1 MAPTLTSNSFL
12 LTTTPHSRLSF
23 KNSRFTVFAKKSGQ
37 FPSFRFGKSS
47 ADESS
52 NEENQETTSSS
63 DNPFKFDFGKLPDVT
78 SLIPISTNPS
88 SGLAFGRQRAKDPGT
103 VFVAGATGQ
112 AGIRIAQTLL
122 REGYSVRA
130 GVSDLGAAQEL
141 ARLAVS
147 YKVISNDE
155 SKRLNAVASTFQ
167 DAESIAKAIGNASK
181 VVVTI
186 GKGENSPTTEVTT
199 TDAVQVIEAAQL
211 AGVGHVAIVYDES
224 SPVGSTYNVLD
235 GITSFFNNL
244 FSKSQPLTI
253 TEFLQKIVETDLSYT
268 LIKTSLTDDF
278 SPESS
283 YKIVV
288 SAEGSASAGADV
300 YKVAKSQIAKL
311 VADVF
316 SNTAV
321 AENKVVEV
329 STDPTATSKTVDEL
343 FSGIPE
349 DGRRKAY
356 AEALEKLKAEE
367 EARRATEE
375 AKIQEVEAKKLEKQG
390 AKAANIAKEPE
401 ETASSDTG
409 AGFSFEKFSSQLKSA
424 VEKKEAKGA
433 NIEKEAEEKTSSA
446 AGPSVESLLN
456 QAKGLSAGFSFEKF
470 SSQLKSAVE
479 KASEESDVK
488 VATVRG
494 QAKAKKLPAQKAVVK
509 TPPRKPFA
517 SKTKEAP
524 KKPAKQ
530 TETAT
535 EKRKIFGGLF
545 QQETIYVDD

>member
-1 MAPTLTSNSFL
+1 MAPTLSSNSFL
-12 LTTTPHSRLSF
+12 LTTTPHPRLSF
-23 KNSRFTVFAKKSGQ
+23 KNSRFTVSAKKSEQ
-37 FPSFRFGKSS
+37 
-47 ADESS
+47 
-52 NEENQETTSSS
+52 NQETTSNSG
-63 DNPFKFDFGKLPDVT
+63 NPFSFDFGKLPDVK
-78 SLIPISTNPS
+78 SLIPVSTNIS
-88 SGLAFGRQRAKDPGT
+88 SGLSFGRQRAKDPGT

-112 AGIRIAQTLL
+112 AGIRIAQMLL

-130 GVSDLGAAQEL
+130 GVSDLGAAQDL

-186 GKGENSPTTEVTT
+186 GKGEDGPTTEVTT
-199 TDAVQVIEAAQL
+199 TDAVQVIQAAQL
-211 AGVGHVAIVYDES
+211 AGVGHVAVVYDES
-224 SPVGSTYNVLD
+224 SSVGSTYNVLD

-244 FSKSQPLTI
+244 FSKSQSLTI

-268 LIKTSLTDDF
+268 LVKTSLTEDF

-288 SAEGSASAGADV
+288 SAEGSAGADA
-300 YKVAKSQIAKL
+300 YKVANSQIAKL
-311 VADVF
+311 VVDIF

-329 STDPTATSKTVDEL
+329 YTDPSAPSKTVDEL
-343 FSGIPE
+343 FSVIPE

-356 AEALEKLKAEE
+356 AEALEKSKAEE
-367 EARRATEE
+367 EARGAAE
-375 AKIQEVEAKKLEKQG
+375 AVKRQEQEAKKLEKKE
-390 AKAANIAKEPE
+390 AKAANIAKE
-401 ETASSDTG
+401 
-409 AGFSFEKFSSQLKSA
+409 
-424 VEKKEAKGA
+424 
-433 NIEKEAEEKTSSA
+433 AEEKASPA
-446 AGPSVESLLN
+446 AGPSVESLLDK
-456 QAKGLSAGFSFEKF
+456 AKGLSTGFSFENF

-479 KASEESDVK
+479 KAGDELDVQ

-494 QAKAKKLPAQKAVVK
+494 RAKAKNLPAQKAVIK
-509 TPPRKPFA
+509 TPPRKPFG

-524 KKPAKQ
+524 KPAKQ
-530 TETAT
+530 TETAAST